1 MAIKKRSTKTQEA
14 NVDLRVLF
22 GRRIRELRQDRGWTL
37 AALGERAGLD
47 GKFIQC
53 VETATKSASLETI
66 AKLASGLGVAPTEL
80 FTFVPE
86 AKERFVQ
93 ALRDLSPED
102 LRRIAE
108 AAEILASR

>member
-1 MAIKKRSTKTQEA
+1 MTTKRRSKKAPEA
-14 NVDLRVLF
+14 HVDLRVLF
-22 GRRIRELRQDRGWTL
+22 GRRIRELRQERGWTL
-37 AALGERAGLD
+37 ATLGERAGLD

-66 AKLASGLGVAPTEL
+66 AKLASGLDVAPAAL
-80 FTFVPE
+80 FDFSPD

-93 ALRDLSPED
+93 ALRDLSPDE

-108 AAEILASR
+108 AAKILSSR